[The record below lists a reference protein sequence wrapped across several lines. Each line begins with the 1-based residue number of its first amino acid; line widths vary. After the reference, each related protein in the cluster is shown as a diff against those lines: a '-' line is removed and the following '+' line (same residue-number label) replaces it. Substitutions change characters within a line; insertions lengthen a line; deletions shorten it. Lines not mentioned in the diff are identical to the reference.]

1 MRCLVFGLAL
11 IPLVACSGVFAGEGQ
26 LSTESDGSQK
36 TQKVPSPNQA
46 RISKSNRQISRTKSR
61 SALPSL
67 PLSSAETYAAEHSAN
82 LPVSSAAKAPSPAT
96 NSWTGFYVGAGI
108 GAARQ

>member
-1 MRCLVFGLAL
+1 MLRRLVFGLAL
-11 IPLVACSGVFAGEGQ
+11 IPLVACSSVSAGEGQ

-36 TQKVPSPNQA
+36 MQKLPSPQGRSPKNN
-46 RISKSNRQISRTKSR
+46 KQISRTQSR

-67 PLSSAETYAAEHSAN
+67 PLSSAETYASEHSVD
-82 LPVSSAAKAPSPAT
+82 LPVSSAAKPASPAT